1 MCYLPKIQKLIS
13 MRKIL
18 YVSIILIFLA
28 GAYSCSNQDTN
39 QSSVEIAILHTNDM
53 HASINNMGKLAAY
66 KKEIK
71 KDYDKVILVSA
82 GDIFSGN
89 PVVDVYKKKG
99 YPMVDLMNKAGY
111 KLTALGNHEFD
122 YGQEILAKRMKQSD
136 FQFLCANIDTKNTK
150 IPQPK
155 PYAVIKARGKELC
168 FLSLIEVWN
177 DGLPSTH
184 PAKLKNIEFQDPLQ
198 VVEKYTQKAE
208 EYDAFIGL
216 THLGF
221 NADQELA
228 KKHPEFDLIIGGH
241 SHSFLDSAQKV
252 NNTLITQVG
261 DDLSFVGK
269 TVLTFNNNE
278 LKSIHTEII
287 NLDKYEKEDKKIA
300 SLIRKYN
307 NNEALNKVIG
317 KATNPIK
324 GNEELGSLFTD
335 AQVEMQNLDF
345 SFQNNGGIRIREI
358 PKGEIKVK
366 TIYELDPFGN
376 DLVKFKMTPKEMKSL
391 LRYSYQKRGEP
402 SLQIGG
408 GSYTMYVDNDKKL
421 KRIVIK
427 TEEGDSL
434 HPDSTYTVGL
444 NSYIS
449 DSYKFDHKD
458 QGESMY
464 VTTAENIISYIQKKG
479 SIDYAG
485 EERIT
490 VKQN

>member
-1 MCYLPKIQKLIS
+1 MK
-13 MRKIL
+13 KIL
-18 YVSIILIFLA
+18 YFSAILTFLLA
-28 GAYSCSNQDTN
+28 TYSCSDKKTDP
-39 QSSVEIAILHTNDM
+39 SGVEIAILHTNDM

-66 KKEIK
+66 KQEIK
-71 KDYDKVILVSA
+71 NEYDKVFLVSA

-122 YGQEILAKRMKQSD
+122 YGQEILAKRMKQAD

-155 PYAVIKARGKELC
+155 PYAVLKTKDKKLY

-177 DGLPSTH
+177 EGLPSTH
-184 PAKLKNIEFQDPLQ
+184 PAKLKNIKFQDPLEI
-198 VVEKYTQKAE
+198 VDKYTRNAD

-216 THLGF
+216 THLGYK
-221 NADQELA
+221 ADQELA

-241 SHSFLDSAQKV
+241 SHTFLDSARKV

-261 DDLSFVGK
+261 DDLTFVGK
-269 TVLTFNNNE
+269 TVLSFNSGE
-278 LKSIHTEII
+278 LTDIHTEVI

-300 SLIRKYN
+300 SLIKKYN

-317 KATNPIK
+317 KAVSPIQ
-324 GNEELGSLFTD
+324 GNEELGALFTD
-335 AQVEMQNLDF
+335 AQVEMHNLDF

-358 PKGEIKVK
+358 PKGDIRVK

-376 DLVKFKMTPKEMKSL
+376 DLIKFEMTPKEIKSL

-402 SLQIGG
+402 GLQIGG
-408 GSYTMYVDNDKKL
+408 GSYTLYVDNNQKL
-421 KRIVIK
+421 KQIVIK
-427 TEEGDSL
+427 TEEGETL

-449 DSYKFDHKD
+449 DSYKFEHKD

-464 VTTAENIISYIQKKG
+464 VTTAENIINYIQQKG
-479 SIDYAG
+479 TIDYAG
-485 EERIT
+485 IDRIT